1 MDTPEGSTAT
11 PRGFSGLQ
19 VTLIVLATV
28 LVTMFVA
35 WWVLRTYV
43 FPKQLEP
50 VALSQSEQVELGRK
64 LRRIGIVTGSSL
76 PPGDV
81 SAGARPEPYTEADAS
96 REVFFTERELN
107 GLIAGDPQ
115 LASSLAVDLAPDLV
129 SFTLLVPVPEDFPVM
144 PGRIV
149 RVTGGAEVAYADGKP
164 VVAVRGVSLMGVP
177 VPNAW
182 LGNIKNVDL
191 VDQFGDRGFWQAF
204 AAGVEDIRVQDGR
217 LRIQLRE

>member
-1 MDTPEGSTAT
+1 MDTPEASSAK

-19 VTLIVLATV
+19 VTMIIVVTV
-28 LVTMFVA
+28 LVTVFLA

-43 FPKQLEP
+43 FPTQLEP

-64 LRRIGIVTGSSL
+64 LRQIGIVTAAPQAPENVVES
-76 PPGDV
+76 PQ
-81 SAGARPEPYTEADAS
+81 PEPYSEANAS

-115 LASSLAVDLAPDLV
+115 LASNLALDLAADLV
-129 SFTLLVPVPEDFPVM
+129 SFTLLVPVPQDFPVM

-149 RVTGGAEVAYADGKP
+149 RVTGGAQVAYADGKP
-164 VVAVRGVSLMGVP
+164 VVAIRGVSLMGVP

-191 VDQFGDRGFWQAF
+191 VNQFGDRGFWQAF

-217 LRIQLRE
+217 LRIKLRE